1 MAAVGALAWSWCCL
15 LPGLL
20 QPFAN
25 TFGNGFVYSAAQLQA
40 GEQRGD
46 VFFQVYIE
54 HNWLAVADVRVVA
67 FQAQAK
73 REFALFIVVYRAA
86 EHRIMKVLQSAGY
99 GFYRAAAAKHGLQ
112 LVRRQFERATG
123 AEGRDAA
130 LLYFDSGTGDFQGD
144 RAAEQAGAFEA
155 LSGVYLQQA
164 GKGDFVGINGD
175 SNRLV
180 CQVDGTRGD
189 AQAAIQEFGSR
200 LLDAELAGE
209 RLCLSSPVIRQQAY
223 GAYADAGVDL
233 ADGCVPKA
241 GGELI
246 VFKAEQQ
253 VAAEVG
259 DGGSVHQA
267 TEVPEIHAAV
277 HGHGGVGLQV
287 NGHLGAEFAAAEFQQ
302 VQLLRPVGEGISE
315 DADGLAAGHGGA
327 QPDALEFAGY
337 VAHADIRFQ
346 PRLVTDLPIQL
357 HIRQRTPN
365 PPGKQPPL
373 RLQRRMTDILQPEPD
388 LLHLKLQRTRRPRH
402 QQPKNHHQRPDQG
415 SVPTRTDPSRH
426 KFCTEGLTP
435 PDLGSVPTW
444 TVPSRHQVQA

>member
-25 TFGNGFVYSAAQLQA
+25 TFGKGFVYSAAQLQT

-46 VFFQVYIE
+46 VFFQVHIE
-54 HNWLAVADVRVVA
+54 HHGLAVADVRVVA
-67 FQAQAK
+67 LKAQAK

-99 GFYRAAAAKHGLQ
+99 GFYGAAAAEHGLQ

-144 RAAEQAGAFEA
+144 GAAEQAGAFEA
-155 LSGVYLQQA
+155 LCRVDLQQA

-175 SNRLV
+175 SDGLV
-180 CQVDGTRGD
+180 CQVDGARGD
-189 AQAAIQEFGSR
+189 AQAAIQEFGIR
-200 LLDAELAGE
+200 LLDVELAGE
-209 RLCLSSPVIRQQAY
+209 RLRLSGPVIRQQAD
-223 GAYADAGVDL
+223 GPHTDAGVDL
-233 ADGCVPKA
+233 PDGCVPQA
-241 GGELI
+241 RGELV

-259 DGGSVHQA
+259 DGSSVYQA
-267 TEVPEIHAAV
+267 AEVLEIHAAV
-277 HGHGGVGLQV
+277 QGHRGVGLQV
-287 NGHLGAEFAAAEFQQ
+287 NGHLGAEFAAVEFQQ
-302 VQLLRPVGEGISE
+302 VQLLGPVGEGISE
-315 DADGLAAGHGGA
+315 DADGLAARHGGA

-388 LLHLKLQRTRRPRH
+388 LLHLKLPRTRRPGH
-402 QQPKNHHQRPDQG
+402 QQPKNHHQRPD
-415 SVPTRTDPSRH
+415 
-426 KFCTEGLTP
+426 
-435 PDLGSVPTW
+435 
-444 TVPSRHQVQA
+444 